1 MKKKLISIIGRP
13 NVGKS
18 TLFNRIIG
26 QKKSIVSDIKGVTRD
41 RVTGSFNWLNREY
54 SVVDTGGFIHNS
66 KDLINREVNIQSDI
80 AQNESDL
87 ILLIMDSRQEI
98 TSNDRELAQIVLRLG
113 KPYIFVLNKVDQSD
127 KEINKNK
134 FYELGLDE
142 PMLVSAQ
149 TGYNIGDLLDKVAD
163 MIPTTNDVAE
173 FCDCNLAVI
182 GMPNVGKSSF
192 VNKILNKNLSIV
204 SNIAGTTRDSVDS
217 FLKYYNKTIRL
228 VDTAGLR
235 KRSKIKEEIE
245 FYSLI
250 RTERSL
256 EEADVAIVMID
267 AKLGFRK
274 QDRDIVRM
282 VINQGKGMVLVV
294 NKWDLVNKDTDSM
307 KIYIDQIVHQFPSI
321 GHYPI
326 VFTSV
331 TSNKRVQIVLS
342 EAIEVYERRNYK
354 LKTKDLN
361 NWLDT
366 ILQINPPPAVK
377 GKYLK
382 IKYVSQIRSA
392 PPLFVFFTNH
402 PDLFPIQYK
411 RFLENQIRS
420 EFNLKGV
427 SIKISFIA
435 K

>member
-173 FCDCNLAVI
+173 FFDCNLAVI

-307 KIYIDQIVHQFPSI
+307 KIYIDQIIHQFPSI

-361 NWLDT
+361 NWLDA

-427 SIKISFIA
+427 SIKISFRA

>member
-163 MIPTTNDVAE
+163 MI
-173 FCDCNLAVI
+173 
-182 GMPNVGKSSF
+182 
-192 VNKILNKNLSIV
+192 
-204 SNIAGTTRDSVDS
+204 
-217 FLKYYNKTIRL
+217 RL
-228 VDTAGLR
+228 T
-235 KRSKIKEEIE
+235 
-245 FYSLI
+245 
-250 RTERSL
+250 
-256 EEADVAIVMID
+256 
-267 AKLGFRK
+267 RK
-274 QDRDIVRM
+274 QH
-282 VINQGKGMVLVV
+282 KA
-294 NKWDLVNKDTDSM
+294 
-307 KIYIDQIVHQFPSI
+307 H
-321 GHYPI
+321 
-326 VFTSV
+326 
-331 TSNKRVQIVLS
+331 
-342 EAIEVYERRNYK
+342 EVM
-354 LKTKDLN
+354 
-361 NWLDT
+361 
-366 ILQINPPPAVK
+366 QPP
-377 GKYLK
+377 
-382 IKYVSQIRSA
+382 
-392 PPLFVFFTNH
+392 
-402 PDLFPIQYK
+402 
-411 RFLENQIRS
+411 
-420 EFNLKGV
+420 
-427 SIKISFIA
+427 
-435 K
+435 